1 MFYAEATGPIAILA
15 SMAIGCLGMLL
26 ANGVQIF
33 FLLKVVW
40 ARRNSLAPTIIPW
53 VSNFTTALQ
62 AYSYEFESI
71 PYWAWF
77 VSFLKVGYLVFSMLL
92 LGEMCK
98 RPWIYPGEI
107 FFLGLYVIGSVGI
120 IFIYTGVYIRC
131 EVETMCVNQISPYTA
146 TVGDHFLYIYYI
158 ELGMLF
164 SVLIL
169 FIMVYFLR
177 ETIALVV
184 VDERD
189 NGAIPVMGKK
199 KSSSSSSKL
208 KKPSKTTFKM
218 NNHNSNLHHH
228 QQQSLPEYEEH
239 HNGSDDDNEY
249 FNHDHPIIQKTFR
262 YWPFGRR

>member
-1 MFYAEATGPIAILA
+1 MFYAEATGPVAILA
-15 SMAIGCLGMLL
+15 FMALGCLGMLL

-33 FLLKVVW
+33 FLVKVVW

-53 VSNFTTALQ
+53 VSNWTTVLQ

-77 VSFLKVGYLVFSMLL
+77 ASLIKVGYLVFSMLL

-98 RPWIYPGEI
+98 RPWVYPGEI
-107 FFLGLYVIGSVGI
+107 IFLGVYVIISAAI
-120 IFIYTGVYIRC
+120 NFIFTGVFIGC

-146 TVGDHFLYIYYI
+146 TAGNHFYYIYFI
-158 ELGMLF
+158 ELGMF
-164 SVLIL
+164 FGVLLL

-199 KSSSSSSKL
+199 KTSSTKSKN
-208 KKPSKTTFKM
+208 KSTTFKM
-218 NNHNSNLHHH
+218 NNS
-228 QQQSLPEYEEH
+228 QSTLPEYVKNEVKE
-239 HNGSDDDNEY
+239 DDNDY
-249 FNHDHPIIQKTFR
+249 FNHDHSIIKKTFQ
-262 YWPFGRR
+262 YWPI